1 MATEDHI
8 SKDII
13 AQLNLA
19 PHLEG
24 GFYSRTFT
32 SAHTVK
38 DRAAMSAIYYL
49 LSKESSVGH
58 LHKNHSDI
66 LHFWQHGSAI
76 DYTLL
81 APDGSVTNIVMGPDL
96 AAGQQLQMLV
106 PGGYWKASE
115 LRQGEYG
122 LISEAVCPGF
132 DFNDH
137 KLADAS
143 QIQRDYPQHWATLK
157 HLIAS

>member
-1 MATEDHI
+1 MRWLLQPDVHL
-8 SKDII
+8 SSHGQRPRSDVGHLLP
-13 AQLNLA
+13 AQQR
-19 PHLEG
+19 G
-24 GFYSRTFT
+24 
-32 SAHTVK
+32 
-38 DRAAMSAIYYL
+38 
-49 LSKESSVGH
+49 SVGH
-58 LHKNHSDI
+58 LHKNRSDI

-81 APDGSVTNIVMGPDL
+81 APNGSVTNIVMESDL

-122 LISEAVCPGF
+122 LISEAVCLGF

-137 KLADAS
+137 ELADAS